1 MDVRGKF
8 EEHEIPLT
16 NRVREPLCML
26 RTEFFS
32 LGFMAQAQSAGV
44 INGVEKTRLVL
55 KVSTYVINQQNF
67 LRSLHLALK
76 RDVRW
81 TKSVQSG

>member
-1 MDVRGKF
+1 MYAGSLKSTRY
-8 EEHEIPLT
+8 L
-16 NRVREPLCML
+16 LL
-26 RTEFFS
+26 TEFK
-32 LGFMAQAQSAGV
+32 GRSACYGLSFFAWIYGPSTKRV
-44 INGVEKTRLVL
+44 GAINRVEKTRLIL
-55 KVSTYVINQQNF
+55 IVSTYVINQKKF

>member
-26 RTEFFS
+26 QTEFFS
-32 LGFMAQAQSAGV
+32 ELGFMAQAQSAQGPL
-44 INGVEKTRLVL
+44 IE
-55 KVSTYVINQQNF
+55 
-67 LRSLHLALK
+67 
-76 RDVRW
+76 
-81 TKSVQSG
+81 

>member
-1 MDVRGKF
+1 MYAGSLKSTRY
-8 EEHEIPLT
+8 L
-16 NRVREPLCML
+16 LL
-26 RTEFFS
+26 TEFE
-32 LGFMAQAQSAGV
+32 GRSACYGLSFFRSDLWPKHKARRA
-44 INGVEKTRLVL
+44 IL

>member
-26 RTEFFS
+26 QTEFFS
-32 LGFMAQAQSAGV
+32 LGFMAQAQSAQGPL
-44 INGVEKTRLVL
+44 IE
-55 KVSTYVINQQNF
+55 
-67 LRSLHLALK
+67 
-76 RDVRW
+76 
-81 TKSVQSG
+81 